1 MARAIIAVIAGIV
14 AAFVS
19 ILLVEAVGALV
30 VPAGAAPSL
39 KDADRMRDYLQTLP
53 LSAYAFVLAAYLIG
67 STVGG
72 LVATRVVGKVPSRSV
87 WVVGGLLLA
96 TTMANLVMIPHPLWF
111 SMAAVVAVF
120 VGTIVAVRYGPA
132 LVR

>member
-14 AAFVS
+14 SAFVS
-19 ILLVEAVGALV
+19 ILLIEAVGALI
-30 VPAGAAPSL
+30 VPSGSAPSL
-39 KDADRMRDYLQTLP
+39 KDAERMRDYLQTLP

-67 STVGG
+67 SAVGG
-72 LVATRVVGKVPSRSV
+72 LVATRVVGTRPSRSG

-111 SMAAVVAVF
+111 SIAAVVAVF
-120 VGTIVAVRYGPA
+120 VGTIVGMRYGPA
-132 LVR
+132 LVH